1 MYDIAVIAT
10 VILMTVSA
18 VDYVR
23 RAWIRE
29 TDPVPATWILATTMI
44 GLSFWMYWDS
54 PRRSWTA
61 NIGVTTAFANIGAIL
76 VGVIATNIRYGTL
89 RVAFDRV
96 QRWCL
101 AFGAAV
107 VVFWALTDQPLI
119 AYALVQLI
127 GIIAYVATIRRLWS
141 AERSTEPIFL
151 WVSVFLASC
160 CSIYPAWVKH
170 DPFAWIYLARA
181 VPSTALMVWLIARIK
196 QRMRVNTVIASAQLV
211 SHE

>member
-1 MYDIAVIAT
+1 MTMYEAAVIVT

-29 TDPVPATWILATTMI
+29 TSPVLATWILATTMI
-44 GLSFWMYWDS
+44 GLSFWMYWGS
-54 PRRSWTA
+54 PSRSWTA

-76 VGVIATNIRYGTL
+76 VGVIATNIRDGTL

-107 VVFWALTDQPLI
+107 VVFWSITDQPLI
-119 AYALVQLI
+119 AYALVQVI
-127 GIIAYVATIRRLWS
+127 GIIAYIATIRRLWG
-141 AERSTEPIFL
+141 AERSTEPLFL
-151 WVSVFLASC
+151 WASVFLASL
-160 CSIYPAWVKH
+160 CSIYPAWVKG

-181 VPSTALMVWLIARIK
+181 VPSTALIVVMIARIK
-196 QRMRVNTVIASAQLV
+196 RRMRRPALQIIRT
-211 SHE
+211 

>member
-1 MYDIAVIAT
+1 MYEATVIAT

-29 TDPVPATWILATTMI
+29 TNPVLATWILVVVMFS
-44 GLSFWMYWDS
+44 LSFWMYWMS

-61 NIGVTTAFANIGAIL
+61 NIGVIAGLGNVVTIL
-76 VGVIATNIRYGTL
+76 VGIVATNLRDGTL

-101 AFGAAV
+101 ALGGAV
-107 VVFWALTDQPLI
+107 VVFWAVTDQPLI
-119 AYALVQLI
+119 AYVLVQII

-141 AERSTEPIFL
+141 AERSTEPLFL
-151 WVSVFLASC
+151 WIAVLLASLC
-160 CSIYPAWVKH
+160 AIYPAWARN
-170 DPFAWIYLARA
+170 DPFSWIYLARA
-181 VPSTALMVWLIARIK
+181 VPSTAFMVVLIARIK
-196 QRMRVNTVIASAQLV
+196 HRMRRPALSLV
-211 SHE
+211 PAKP